1 MAASPSGT
9 SRMLRALVVLVG
21 LLIAVAVVTK
31 AQSSPAI
38 PDPHGWMNWG
48 NGLRFDNYSSG
59 TQINTSNVRT
69 LAPVWNYQIHQR
81 GRWEMTPI
89 VANGMLYGV
98 DLEGNTFALDPETG
112 KEIWRFTSGLRGNVR
127 AVAYWTGDAGH
138 KPRIIMPIQ
147 DRIYALDAATGVQ
160 IPGFGNER
168 GYINIRDG
176 FSEVGPSYRMTA
188 PPTVYKNLLITGV
201 STQEFGSKGPP
212 GDPRAYDVLTGK
224 LVWRFHII
232 PHPGEP
238 NFGTWGVNGW
248 KGRSGPTTWGM
259 VSLDEETGLIF
270 VPVGQPADNYVG
282 TDRPGNNLYSDS
294 ILALDAGTGK
304 YRWHYQMVHHDLWDF
319 DNSAP
324 ASLVDLKVKGKKVP
338 ALVEVTKMGLMFI
351 LDRRTGKPVF
361 GVQERPV
368 PQSTIPGEHT
378 SPTQPFPIKPPPLG
392 KTGVSRA
399 DISTITPEVQRFC
412 TDSWN
417 RLGFR
422 DAPIYT
428 PPSLTAPLLYSPTNA
443 GGAGGIWGGVSI
455 DPRSNY
461 IFVNVANMA
470 NYVSVHPDDGVAGSN
485 SRGPSTGG
493 YRTEEAF
500 TKWLDPNG
508 MPCIQP
514 PWGEMVAVNGNTGEI
529 VWRAPLGK
537 AEVYGDAGA
546 HTGMITYAGSLATAG
561 DLVFVGGTTT
571 NTGNTSDDPE
581 IRAYDTRTGVEVWT
595 ARISGGTKSNLM
607 SFVGK
612 SGRQYLI
619 ATAGGRSDVDI
630 EVDAFALPRPGEKPV
645 DIHPAPLLAPASGN
659 PGGGAATYRAA
670 ARVEDL
676 PVGLGRDDVANTC
689 TKCHAISTA
698 TGAPRSLSGWNS
710 TVEEMR
716 SRGAIMDDA
725 TAKRISAYL
734 AAHFGSD

>member
-1 MAASPSGT
+1 MK
-9 SRMLRALVVLVG
+9 RAPTFLIG
-21 LLIAVAVVTK
+21 LLFAGFAITGALSA
-31 AQSSPAI
+31 PAL
-38 PDPHGWMNWG
+38 PDPHSWPNWG
-48 NGLRFDNYSSG
+48 NGLRFGNFSVAD
-59 TQINTSNVRT
+59 QINTSNIKNVV
-69 LAPVWNYQIHQR
+69 PVWNYQLHQR

-89 VANGMLYGV
+89 VADGLLYGV
-98 DLEGNTFALDPETG
+98 DLEGNVFALDPETG
-112 KEIWRFTSGLRGNVR
+112 RQVWRFASGMRGNVR
-127 AVAYWTGDAGH
+127 AASFWPGDADH

-160 IPGFGNER
+160 VSEFGGGR

-176 FSEVGPSYRMTA
+176 FSEAGPSYRLTA
-188 PPTVYKNLLITGV
+188 PPTIYKNLLITGV

-238 NFGTWGVNGW
+238 NFGTWGPDGW
-248 KGRSGPTTWGM
+248 RGRSGPTTWGM
-259 VSLDEETGLIF
+259 ISLDESSGSIF
-270 VPVGQPADNYVG
+270 IPVGQPADNYVG
-282 TDRPGNNLYSDS
+282 TDRPGKNLYSDS
-294 ILALDAGTGK
+294 VLALDASTGK

-324 ASLVDLKVKGKKVP
+324 ASLVDLKVKGKTIP
-338 ALVEVTKMGLMFI
+338 AVVEVTKMGLMFI

-361 GVQERPV
+361 GATEHLV

-392 KTGVSRA
+392 RLGVSRA
-399 DISTITPEVQRFC
+399 DISTITPEVNQFC

-417 RLGFR
+417 RLGFK

-455 DPRSNY
+455 DPRTNY
-461 IFVNVANMA
+461 IFVNIANMA
-470 NYVSVHPDDGVAGSN
+470 NYVAIHPDDGTSKDK

-529 VWRAPLGK
+529 AWRAPLGK

-546 HTGMITYAGSLATAG
+546 HTGMINYAGSIATAG
-561 DLVFVGGTTT
+561 NLIFVGGTTT
-571 NTGNTSDDPE
+571 NTGNTSDDPA
-581 IRAYDTRTGVEVWT
+581 IRAYDSRTGVEVWE

-607 SFVGK
+607 TFVGK

-630 EVDAFALPRPGEKPV
+630 EVDAFALPKPGEAPV
-645 DIHPAPLLAPASGN
+645 DIHPAPFLKPSLNKAAAAS
-659 PGGGAATYRAA
+659 ATYRAA
-670 ARVEDL
+670 MRVEDL
-676 PVGLGRDDVANTC
+676 VPGEGRDDVASVC

-698 TGAPRSLSGWNS
+698 TGAPRSLSGWS
-710 TVEEMR
+710 ATIEEMR
-716 SRGAIMDDA
+716 SRGAVMDDA
-725 TAKRISAYL
+725 TAKRIGAYL
-734 AAHFGSD
+734 ATHYGLN